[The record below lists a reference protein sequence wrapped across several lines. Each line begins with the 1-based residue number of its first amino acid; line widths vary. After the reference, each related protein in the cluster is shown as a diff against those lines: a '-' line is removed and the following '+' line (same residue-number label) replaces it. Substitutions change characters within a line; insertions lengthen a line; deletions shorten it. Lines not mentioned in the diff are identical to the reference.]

1 MKYFYFSGFIVI
13 GPLVVAYRILV
24 SGPFPLDY
32 FGFWTYWDLVAQGLG
47 GLESIG
53 LGLGLYN
60 YHRSIRVWYAK
71 YSHDIETVKWHDSSQ
86 GASYDQEQE
95 ADHHCLLAANLV
107 PSVSNDV
114 APDEQA
120 DHVQSANG
128 SLLPPIFANQV
139 KVGDKSLCE
148 DGNFFAVIS
157 DCFKSSLLL
166 ADHFKNQNQ
175 SIAST
180 IGICVV
186 EFKQDAINI
195 QPVLLPIVP
204 ASSILKEIIASMNLL
219 APKIDKE
226 SGNNLQKEINPYLT
240 VEWKDFAASLLP
252 HIVYPAQEGYRVSL
266 ISKKNI
272 ELNGFVQQADCLAFQ
287 NVSNSIDLRISGTST
302 YGT

>member
-1 MKYFYFSGFIVI
+1 MSVI
-13 GPLVVAYRILV
+13 KH
-24 SGPFPLDY
+24 
-32 FGFWTYWDLVAQGLG
+32 
-47 GLESIG
+47 
-53 LGLGLYN
+53 N
-60 YHRSIRVWYAK
+60 
-71 YSHDIETVKWHDSSQ
+71 
-86 GASYDQEQE
+86 
-95 ADHHCLLAANLV
+95 LL
-107 PSVSNDV
+107 
-114 APDEQA
+114 
-120 DHVQSANG
+120 
-128 SLLPPIFANQV
+128 LL
-139 KVGDKSLCE
+139 DKSLCE

-186 EFKQDAINI
+186 EFKPDAINI

-287 NVSNSIDLRISGTST
+287 NVKVDDIILGGETVFDGPLKVENPCLGLEILKIPPLISEWDAFFKNFVFDNVLSSTTRVVIHFSTS
-302 YGT
+302 GIIH